1 MYESRSP
8 RSAIKDDL
16 YSLYALSRLIL
27 WKHNRVSVLD
37 FMTMKLWLGAG
48 CRELKAKF
56 RTQVKV
62 KIKVKKR
69 SQ

>member
-37 FMTMKLWLGAG
+37 FLTMKLDISLFIPLNTSPNF
-48 CRELKAKF
+48 EY
-56 RTQVKV
+56 
-62 KIKVKKR
+62 
-69 SQ
+69 